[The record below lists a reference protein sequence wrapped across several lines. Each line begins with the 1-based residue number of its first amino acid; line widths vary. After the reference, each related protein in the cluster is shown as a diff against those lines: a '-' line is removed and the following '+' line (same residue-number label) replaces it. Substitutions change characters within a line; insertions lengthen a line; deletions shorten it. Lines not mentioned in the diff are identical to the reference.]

1 MNKKNEPVIIWDL
14 MNGDHNQKHK
24 VVETRTRS
32 LLKGLTARILE
43 IALDTFVLSFFVK
56 VEIGLGC
63 SILLEVTCY
72 TVSYFNERGWDGDG
86 KLFTKNSKVYI
97 GQ

>member
-1 MNKKNEPVIIWDL
+1 MNKKNEESVIIWD
-14 MNGDHNQKHK
+14 DHNQKHK

-72 TVSYFNERGWDGDG
+72 TVSYFNERGWDKIQWGR
-86 KLFTKNSKVYI
+86 KIIHKK
-97 GQ
+97 